1 MKMQSEITVTGM
13 KASKGDYEGT
23 AYDSTKVYALVEMDT
38 KGDKAMGQ
46 ATAVFN
52 FGTSDAYEQ
61 FRHLKGAMPFR
72 AMADFEIVTNG
83 REVKQVLIGL
93 KPLDTKK
100 AA

>member
-13 KASKGDYEGT
+13 KSSKGDFEGT
-23 AYDSTKVYALVEMDT
+23 AYDSTKVYALVDMDS

-52 FGTSDAYEQ
+52 FGSSEVFEQ

-72 AMADFEIVTNG
+72 AMAEFDIVSNG
-83 REVKQVLIGL
+83 RDIKQVLVGL
-93 KPLDTKK
+93 KPIDGKK

>member
-1 MKMQSEITVTGM
+1 MRMQSEIVVTGM

-46 ATAVFN
+46 ATAVFS
-52 FGTSDAYEQ
+52 FGTSDVFEK
-61 FRHLKGAMPFR
+61 FRHLKGSMPFK
-72 AMADFEIVTNG
+72 ATADFDIVTNG
-83 REVKQVLIGL
+83 REVKQILVDL
-93 KPLDTKK
+93 KPVDSKK